1 MILAIRDR
9 HRIGK
14 ESAIY
19 LRETMAE
26 TVRGLTDIHTPRE
39 LIIEGGATAYASLQ
53 KLGWDTFTITDEIA
67 PGVIRMRAPNGTH
80 VTMKPGSYPWGGLFP
95 SK

>member
-1 MILAIRDR
+1 M
-9 HRIGK
+9 
-14 ESAIY
+14 
-19 LRETMAE
+19 ETHSHINKKFS
-26 TVRGLTDIHTPRE
+26 DPPSFHIPRE

>member
-1 MILAIRDR
+1 M
-9 HRIGK
+9 
-14 ESAIY
+14 
-19 LRETMAE
+19 
-26 TVRGLTDIHTPRE
+26 
-39 LIIEGGATAYASLQ
+39 EGGATAYASLQ

>member
-1 MILAIRDR
+1 M
-9 HRIGK
+9 
-14 ESAIY
+14 
-19 LRETMAE
+19 
-26 TVRGLTDIHTPRE
+26 
-39 LIIEGGATAYASLQ
+39 IEGGATAYASLQ
-53 KLGWDTFTITDEIA
+53 RLGWDTFTITDEIA